1 MVSGIGAS
9 SLYGSTGVLSTTG
22 GVATGNS
29 VVSSQLSRFQTYH
42 PAALSAAMNMNSLN
56 QQAPPTLTRNDR
68 RALASFGIVPT
79 APTGLPK
86 HRYGSR
92 KLAGNTRTMI
102 SNADYDWKSGSYTGI
117 DNAYGM
123 IDPRLDSQPSGALR
137 RRTLSASGLKTC
149 PDSIQGNGTRA
160 VNPRVLAA
168 NVAGGSQTNL
178 SSPGGVTPGAHAQQY
193 MCSMYTFP
201 NVLKVA
207 PQPQNGMNLSV
218 ISGPAPVSYRP
229 SQAGVGSEHAD
240 STQRIGPSPSGLT
253 R

>member
-1 MVSGIGAS
+1 M
-9 SLYGSTGVLSTTG
+9 YGSMGLLSTTG
-22 GVATGNS
+22 GVVTTGNS
-29 VVSSQLSRFQTYH
+29 VVPSQLSRFQTYQ
-42 PAALSAAMNMNSLN
+42 PAALSAVMNMNSLN

-92 KLAGNTRTMI
+92 KLAGNTRTMT
-102 SNADYDWKSGSYTGI
+102 SNADHDWKSGSYTGI

-123 IDPRLDSQPSGALR
+123 IDPRLDNQPSGTLR
-137 RRTLSASGLKTC
+137 RRTLSASGVKTC
-149 PDSIQGNGTRA
+149 PDSIQGNGARS
-160 VNPRVLAA
+160 VNPRVLAT

-240 STQRIGPSPSGLT
+240 STQRIGPSPSGLM